1 MRVNGRI
8 AAQLGTKVTSGV
20 DKVTCDGKPVTPA
33 PGHLYL
39 ILHKPAGVLTSLSD
53 PRERPVIGDLL
64 PARGL
69 PRLFPVGRLDYHT
82 EGLVLLT
89 NDGALAHG
97 LMHPSFEIEK
107 EYLAKVRGCP
117 TPDDLVRLKAGVISD
132 GERLWATEAEMVRSG
147 AGSAW
152 LKLVVHQGRYHEI
165 RRLCDGIGHPV
176 VRLRRVRIGPL
187 VLGKLAKGCW
197 RRLTPVELA
206 GIRRAVRRGTVP
218 STSPPQKGTNV
229 RGALPSASP
238 RVRSGTGQN
247 ATRKPR
253 PVQGRR
259 APASGGLRNATS
271 RPQRGGSARRP
282 ERRTR

>member
-1 MRVNGRI
+1 MRVNGRV
-8 AAQLGTKVTSGV
+8 AAQLGTKVAPHL

-39 ILHKPAGVLTSLSD
+39 MLHKPAGVLTSLSD

-69 PRLFPVGRLDYHT
+69 PRLFPVGRLDYQT

-117 TPDDLVRLKAGVISD
+117 TPDDLARLKAGIISD

-176 VRLRRVRIGPL
+176 LRLRRVRIGPL

-206 GIRRAVRRGTVP
+206 GIRRAVRRSTIP
-218 STSPPQKGTNV
+218 STGPPRKGTNV
-229 RGALPSASP
+229 RGAAPSASP
-238 RVRSGTGQN
+238 RVRPGTGES
-247 ATRKPR
+247 ATYTPR
-253 PVQGRR
+253 PVRGRGT
-259 APASGGLRNATS
+259 PASGGLRDATS
-271 RPQRGGSARRP
+271 RSRRGGSARHQ